1 MEGLTFSEFTKR
13 IYIKAPMERIYDLWA
28 TPNGICSWFL
38 RDAVYICGK
47 GKTRSGSEQIAA
59 GDFGPLLGWLRANVH
74 GQGRLKSA
82 VQLMRDVTGAELSTE
97 PFKAHLRARYL
108 AD

>member
-1 MEGLTFSEFTKR
+1 MQDVHWFAGLLGYFPSYTLGALTAAQLFAAAR
-13 IYIKAPMERIYDLWA
+13 VQIAGLD
-28 TPNGICSWFL
+28 
-38 RDAVYICGK
+38 
-47 GKTRSGSEQIAA
+47 EQIAA

-82 VQLMRDVTGAELSTE
+82 VQLMLDVTGAELSTD